1 MKIMSLKGLGLT
13 PLLRDPCGFM
23 PPWLKTKQIDVP
35 FINNLNT
42 ASDVRDRRGNM
53 KITSNTNRGEGAER
67 RNFGKF

>member
-1 MKIMSLKGLGLT
+1 MKIWYALT
-13 PLLRDPCGFM
+13 V
-23 PPWLKTKQIDVP
+23 VP